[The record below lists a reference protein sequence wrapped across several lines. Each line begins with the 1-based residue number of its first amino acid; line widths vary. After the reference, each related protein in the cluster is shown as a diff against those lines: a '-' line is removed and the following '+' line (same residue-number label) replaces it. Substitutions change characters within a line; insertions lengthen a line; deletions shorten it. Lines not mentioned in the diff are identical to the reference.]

1 MDWNIAAAVA
11 EIIGASAVV
20 ISLIYLAVQIRGQ
33 TDETRLAAMHDIS
46 AGFRQIVADF
56 GRGDVAELYVKGI
69 DGVGSFTDQE
79 MFQLIVAAQ
88 QAFRLW
94 EEAFYLYED
103 GRLDGKN
110 WDGMNRQ
117 LASFLS
123 TPGFSHV
130 WKIRQQ
136 FYGSDFRDMV
146 NALQT
151 VEYQLR

>member
-11 EIIGASAVV
+11 EMIGATAVV

-46 AGFRQIVADF
+46 VGFRQIVADF
-56 GRGDVAELYVKGI
+56 GRGDVADLYVKGI
-69 DGVGSFTDQE
+69 DGVDAFSDQE

>member
-11 EIIGASAVV
+11 EMIGATAVV

-46 AGFRQIVADF
+46 VGFRQIVADF
-56 GRGDVAELYVKGI
+56 GRGDVADLYVKGI
-69 DGVGSFTDQE
+69 DGVDAFSDQE

-136 FYGSDFRDMV
+136 FYGSDFRAMV
-146 NALQT
+146 NGLQT

>member
-1 MDWNIAAAVA
+1 MGWNIAAAVA
-11 EIIGASAVV
+11 EIIGATAVV